1 MLIIIRGPLKSR
13 RKFADNY
20 KEALKSG
27 RLFAN
32 NYKRAHEI
40 YEEIL

>member
-1 MLIIIRGPLKSR
+1 MALKSR

-32 NYKRAHEI
+32 NYKRAPEI
-40 YEEIL
+40 